1 VFFYGQFLPAMQGLK
16 SKMSGGVDAGA
27 NILLNDSP
35 ADVKKKINKYAFS
48 GGGVTL
54 EEHKK
59 NGGNVD
65 IDIPFAY
72 LKFFLEDDAKLE
84 DIKQRYSK
92 GEMMTGEI
100 KQAAIDCLGKVV
112 SEYQERRKKVT
123 DADIDKVM
131 QIRAI

>member
-1 VFFYGQFLPAMQGLK
+1 MQGLK
-16 SKMSGGVDAGA
+16 SKMSAGPDAGT

-65 IDIPFAY
+65 IDIPFSY
-72 LKFFLEDDAKLE
+72 LKFFLEDDAKLD

-100 KQAAIDCLGKVV
+100 KQAAVDCLGKVV
-112 SEYQERRKKVT
+112 TEYQERRKKVS
-123 DADIDKVM
+123 DADADKVM

>member
-1 VFFYGQFLPAMQGLK
+1 MQGLK
-16 SKMSGGVDAGA
+16 SKMSAGPDAGA

-65 IDIPFAY
+65 IDIPFSY
-72 LKFFLEDDAKLE
+72 LKFFLEDDAKLD

-100 KQAAIDCLGKVV
+100 K
-112 SEYQERRKKVT
+112 
-123 DADIDKVM
+123 
-131 QIRAI
+131 

>member
-1 VFFYGQFLPAMQGLK
+1 MQGLK
-16 SKMSGGVDAGA
+16 SKMSAGPDAGA

-65 IDIPFAY
+65 IDIPFSY
-72 LKFFLEDDAKLE
+72 LKFFLEDDAKLD

-100 KQAAIDCLGKVV
+100 KQAAVDCLGKVV
-112 SEYQERRKKVT
+112 TEYQERRKKVS
-123 DADIDKVM
+123 DADADKVM